1 MAIQHNKDSK
11 IASSDPNTIFP
22 DEPYVSA
29 IDYDLFDKLNENEIR
44 TLLIYLKASP
54 EVLYERAYRRF
65 LEKGTFI
72 RNKYLNE
79 VIDEVN
85 AENYYFEELINKT
98 SIESHIID
106 TDNKKADEVL
116 DNALRKTLKFRG

>member
-1 MAIQHNKDSK
+1 MYYEN
-11 IASSDPNTIFP
+11 
-22 DEPYVSA
+22 
-29 IDYDLFDKLNENEIR
+29 YD
-44 TLLIYLKASP
+44 
-54 EVLYERAYRRF
+54 
-65 LEKGTFI
+65 
-72 RNKYLNE
+72 YLNE

-106 TDNKKADEVL
+106 TDNKKADELL